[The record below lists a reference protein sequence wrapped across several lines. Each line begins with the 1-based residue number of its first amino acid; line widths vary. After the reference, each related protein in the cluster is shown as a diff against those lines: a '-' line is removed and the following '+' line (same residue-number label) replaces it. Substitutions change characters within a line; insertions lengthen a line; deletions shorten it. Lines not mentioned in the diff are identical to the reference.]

1 MRISNRAVFVTGVL
15 LCLVPVAVFLGPLG
29 VIAALDLALTL
40 GFVIGSVV
48 LSLLAMSAGTKL
60 PILLKP
66 FRLLFLITLWL
77 GSGAFALSCL
87 AVGTE
92 LISHKLVAD
101 GGASYLAIERGEFG
115 STWTDVVE
123 RQSVAFV
130 LFRERPLAQF
140 QRESVVNLSMVA
152 GTGLMVDLA
161 EYGKPR
167 RQQLIVLPG
176 H

>member
-1 MRISNRAVFVTGVL
+1 ML
-15 LCLVPVAVFLGPLG
+15 L
-29 VIAALDLALTL
+29 
-40 GFVIGSVV
+40 
-48 LSLLAMSAGTKL
+48 
-60 PILLKP
+60 
-66 FRLLFLITLWL
+66 LWL
-77 GSGAFALSCL
+77 ACGVYALRGL

-92 LISHKLVAD
+92 LISHRLVAD
-101 GGASYLAIERGEFG
+101 GGASYLTIERGGFG

-123 RQSVAFV
+123 RQSGAFV
-130 LFRERPLAQF
+130 LFRQRPLAQF

-167 RQQLIVLPG
+167 RQQLLVLPG